1 MMIKPILK
9 GSVSFSHETDQDT
22 DFKDKAEGH
31 ASTTG
36 MVFSSSFQ
44 FLIQD
49 VEDPGS
55 YLSSVTQYLKMQL
68 LDLV

>member
-1 MMIKPILK
+1 MITKPILK
-9 GSVSFSHETDQDT
+9 GNISLSHEPDQDT
-22 DFKDKAEGH
+22 NFKDKAEGH

-36 MVFSSSFQ
+36 MYFSSSFQ

-55 YLSSVTQYLKMQL
+55 DLSSVTQYPKVHL